1 MPSEEEDLE
10 RRGSRPRLSDLLQLQ
25 EKRKRKQRYK
35 DKQGFT
41 WRPFIPDEELPVSRT
56 PQPQMTAVK
65 PHLKNNG
72 DICKSGNSSDVSLI
86 RPRTTGDVSLHYV
99 ADVGQQERENNS
111 ENSYKTAASEL
122 ESLIPKQVSES
133 YKKPSNETCALE
145 RKSSVRAIQEQQYR
159 SLGSAAGLRPN
170 VEDQQK

>member
-65 PHLKNNG
+65 PHLKNN
-72 DICKSGNSSDVSLI
+72 D
-86 RPRTTGDVSLHYV
+86 
-99 ADVGQQERENNS
+99 
-111 ENSYKTAASEL
+111 L
-122 ESLIPKQVSES
+122 EQL
-133 YKKPSNETCALE
+133 ETS
-145 RKSSVRAIQEQQYR
+145 RYIT
-159 SLGSAAGLRPN
+159 
-170 VEDQQK
+170 